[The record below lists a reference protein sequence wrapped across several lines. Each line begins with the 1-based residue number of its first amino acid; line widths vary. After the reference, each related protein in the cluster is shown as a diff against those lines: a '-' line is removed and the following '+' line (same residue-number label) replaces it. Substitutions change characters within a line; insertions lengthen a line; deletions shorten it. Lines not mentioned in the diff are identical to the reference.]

1 MRAEAATA
9 NGFDISCG
17 ERAKQCFFLF
27 STHMNMTLYDCVKAV
42 QMVTNRCLSLD
53 SEQHLRFIYDAMH
66 ENMLQLSSIVAAKS
80 VVVVVVVVG
89 IFKWI
94 VYA

>member
-80 VVVVVVVVG
+80 VVVVVVVVVG
-89 IFKWI
+89 IFK
-94 VYA
+94 